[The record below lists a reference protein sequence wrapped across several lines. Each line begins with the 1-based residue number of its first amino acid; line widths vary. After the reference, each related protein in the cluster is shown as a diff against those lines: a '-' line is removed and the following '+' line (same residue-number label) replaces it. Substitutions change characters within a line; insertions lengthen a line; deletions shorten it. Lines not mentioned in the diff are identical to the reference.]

1 MSKRA
6 VLIIT
11 EGLYVDGVTLRTG
24 DDHTE
29 NPDDVVEHLSLRT
42 SEQLLADLRTLAGY
56 TTQPKDNGR
65 QYTFGEVL
73 DAAARVRALL
83 PEETQDE

>member
-6 VLIIT
+6 SLIIT
-11 EGLYVDGVTLRTG
+11 DATCVEWYDPVVDGGSVA
-24 DDHTE
+24 
-29 NPDDVVEHLSLRT
+29 VEYP

-56 TTQPKDNGR
+56 TTQPKDSGR

-83 PEETQDE
+83 PEEEA